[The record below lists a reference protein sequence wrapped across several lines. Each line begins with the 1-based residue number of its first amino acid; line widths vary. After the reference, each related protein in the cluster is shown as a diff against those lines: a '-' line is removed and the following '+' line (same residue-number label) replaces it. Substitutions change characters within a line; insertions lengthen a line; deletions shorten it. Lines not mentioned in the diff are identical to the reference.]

1 MPVSVSRKTGM
12 SVEEIRKLI
21 IVAQSDDEVYASIA
35 LTDLLIEIMDNHM
48 ERHISKYYRKATVG
62 GLDIDDMKQIFLLAC
77 SQAIEQAD
85 PFIGNPLLY
94 ILQKGKWAIVDE
106 LRKGYR
112 RNIRQYCHS
121 CDTET
126 RLNERGGIPI
136 CPKCGESEEGLV
148 ERVQVNISDD
158 GTAMEF
164 KKDDKMD
171 IEEDVMGD
179 ILIEEFRKRL
189 AGRKAEVFDLIY
201 YHGYDRNSCTNYQKE
216 IAEILGITTSNV
228 NLRLRQIK
236 KEWKEFV
243 EEQSLDI

>member
-1 MPVSVSRKTGM
+1 MSVSVSKETGM
-12 SVEEIRKLI
+12 SIEEIRKLI
-21 IVAQSDDEVYASIA
+21 VIAQSDEEVYASIA

-62 GLDIDDMKQIFLLAC
+62 GLDVDDIRQIFLLAC

-94 ILQKGKWAIVDE
+94 ILQKGKWAVVDE
-106 LRKGYR
+106 LKKGYR

-126 RLNERGGIPI
+126 RLNEREGIPI
-136 CPKCGESEEGLV
+136 CPKCGESREGLV
-148 ERVQVNISDD
+148 ERVQVNFTDD

-164 KKDDKMD
+164 KKDDID
-171 IEEDVMGD
+171 IEESVIGD
-179 ILIEEFRKRL
+179 LLIEEFRKRL
-189 AGRKAEVFDLIY
+189 TGRKADVFDLIY

-236 KEWKEFV
+236 KEWKKFV